1 MIRMIDKERNSIR
14 YMALRSS
21 ILKLSGRLQDDINHY
36 ESFGDDVELYDLGK
50 LNEMR
55 RINEYL
61 IVALDE
67 ADKAG
72 KGKEE

>member
-1 MIRMIDKERNSIR
+1 MINRDINSIR
-14 YMALRSS
+14 YMALRAS

-36 ESFGDDVELYDLGK
+36 ENIGDDIELYDLGK

-55 RINEYL
+55 RISEYI

-67 ADKAG
+67 AEKAG
-72 KGKEE
+72 DGTKE